1 MANKYRVPNFRK
13 LYPEADG
20 EVIAVL
26 ETTERKLKY
35 QTYDLKSERTVY
47 DRDSRTAR
55 SIQSREDSYER
66 LMEQGSQF
74 QDYYPSAEE
83 QAMQNIETE
92 QLHKALSFLSA
103 EDRDLILQLYF
114 LERTEREVAEIM
126 GVFHNAVHKRKL
138 RILGKLKKIFE
149 KI

>member
-13 LYPEADG
+13 LYPEADE